1 MELAGGITQE
11 DLNLFLQEAD
21 EQLQLLDEDIVR
33 LEKEFSDPELMQEIF
48 RAAHTLKGSSAMVGH
63 QRLSDLAHSMEN
75 VLDNVRKNLLAV
87 SPKVVDALLHGL
99 DIMRVLRNE
108 LVNPNAAP
116 ADIKDTVAELVAA
129 MGAGTNK
136 TVKESTQEASITLSE
151 EQKNTLDSALQEGKQ
166 GFRIKVTINETS
178 GWSSVRCFQILQGL
192 SPIVD
197 IIASKP
203 TQQEIEQGNAGAF
216 FYLIGMSLK
225 KSEDIQKALSGIP
238 DLNKIEISEFKER
251 ASVPGQPT
259 ENGAAACNIEAPSN
273 NNEAAAAKK
282 DDGGAKK
289 DEAKLSQTI
298 RVDVGRLDTLME
310 QVGELVINRNQISQ
324 LSKILA
330 EKYVNDENVH
340 SLTNTVTDIAKIISN
355 LQQDVMSVRL
365 QPIEIVFS
373 TLPRLV
379 RDLCRK
385 MGKKTE
391 FIIEGQET
399 EVDRSIIEH
408 LRDPLLHLLRNSVD
422 HGVETPEERVAAGK
436 PETGMI
442 ILSAY
447 QSQDNIIIKLKDDGK
462 GIDPAVLRKTAVTKN
477 LFSAEDAAKLT
488 DEEVINLIFAS
499 GFSTAKKIT
508 EVSGRGVGLDVVKTN
523 VEVMNGSVSV
533 ESQIG
538 KGTTFILALPLTLA
552 IVPAL
557 LVRIG
562 KSVCAVPLSS
572 IIETSRLESKNVKTI
587 SGREVTMFR
596 GNILPLLR
604 MTEAFGWD
612 NNTEKENVES
622 YIVVVRYAGT
632 QVGLIVDALMEQQ
645 ELVLKS
651 LDDFVGGGNNFS
663 GASIM
668 GDGTVVLIIDVASL
682 IKGTV
687 AERQGTSSIRH

>member
-33 LEKEFSDPELMQEIF
+33 LEKESGDPELMQEIF

-63 QRLSDLAHSMEN
+63 QRLSDLAHAMEN

-108 LVNPNAAP
+108 MVNPDAAP
-116 ADIKDTVAELVAA
+116 ADIKDTVAELTAA
-129 MGAGTNK
+129 MGTGTTGGAK
-136 TVKESTQEASITLSE
+136 ASLKEPSIILNE
-151 EQKNTLDSALQEGKQ
+151 EQKDTMEKSLQEGKQ
-166 GFRIKVTINETS
+166 GFRIKVIINEAS
-178 GWSSVRCFQILQGL
+178 GWASVRCFQILQGL

-203 TQQEIEQGNAGAF
+203 AQQEIEQGSAGGVL
-216 FYLIGMSLK
+216 YLIGMSFK
-225 KSEDIQKALSGIP
+225 KAEDIKKVLAGIP
-238 DLNKIEISEFKER
+238 DLNNIEVVEFKER
-251 ASVPGQPT
+251 GSSSVQAAGNADVPAAGAD
-259 ENGAAACNIEAPSN
+259 AAAVKN
-273 NNEAAAAKK
+273 NDAGAKK
-282 DDGGAKK
+282 DDARS
-289 DEAKLSQTI
+289 SQTI

-330 EKYVNDENVH
+330 EKYGNDEEVH
-340 SLTNTVTDIAKIISN
+340 NLSNTVTDIAKIISN

-365 QPIEIVFS
+365 QPIEIVFN

-379 RDLCRK
+379 RDLSRK
-385 MGKKTE
+385 MGKKIE

-422 HGVETPEERVAAGK
+422 HGVETPEERTAAGK
-436 PETGMI
+436 PETGTVT
-442 ILSAY
+442 LSAF
-447 QSQDNIIIKLKDDGK
+447 QSQDNIIIRLKDDGK

-488 DEEVINLIFAS
+488 DEEAINLIFAS
-499 GFSTAKKIT
+499 GFSTAKKVT

-533 ESQIG
+533 ESQVG
-538 KGTTFILALPLTLA
+538 KGTIFTLALPLTLA
-552 IVPAL
+552 IIPAL
-557 LVRIG
+557 LVKIG

-572 IIETSRLESKNVKTI
+572 IIETSHLEIKNVKTI

-604 MTEAFGWD
+604 MTEAFGWQ
-612 NNTEKENVES
+612 NNAGKENRDG

-651 LDDFVGGGNNFS
+651 LDEFVGGGNSFS

-682 IKGTV
+682 IKGAV
-687 AERQGTSSIRH
+687 AERQSGSNIHR